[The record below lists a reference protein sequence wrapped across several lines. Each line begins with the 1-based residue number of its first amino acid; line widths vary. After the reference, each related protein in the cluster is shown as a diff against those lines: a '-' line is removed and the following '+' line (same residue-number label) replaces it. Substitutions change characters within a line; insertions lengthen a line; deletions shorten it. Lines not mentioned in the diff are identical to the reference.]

1 MKGKSSDLVFILQ
14 SPNYCNYLTGE
25 NSFFWRGSRNYHYN
39 NIITNDD
46 SQWERKLSWV
56 SYQIL
61 FSPPHLLLTN
71 SLKVWEDFFLPV
83 FTIFRSCW
91 LLVNCFALVLN
102 LYLMIEA
109 SSGVLWYTLLSAPRF
124 SLWWLE
130 INYGRSIYTMKIN
143 TLMLFFF
150 PGELIYQHTTD

>member
-1 MKGKSSDLVFILQ
+1 MWKEKVQTLFLYYSLRTIVIIWL
-14 SPNYCNYLTGE
+14 GE
-25 NSFFWRGSRNYHYN
+25 NSFFWRGSRNYYYN

-46 SQWERKLSWV
+46 SQWERKLFWV

-91 LLVNCFALVLN
+91 LLVNCFAPALN
-102 LYLMIEA
+102 LYLTIEA
-109 SSGVLWYTLLSAPRF
+109 SNGVLLYTLLSSSKVF
-124 SLWWLE
+124 TLVTWNQLW
-130 INYGRSIYTMKIN
+130 
-143 TLMLFFF
+143 
-150 PGELIYQHTTD
+150 